1 MEFNFDRREIY
12 MPEKYFKKD
21 KLIELSPKENL
32 LFKLLWENK
41 NNVIAY
47 KDIIN
52 EVYGY
57 EDITE
62 QDKQNIRKMRKNRMK
77 FKINGDIWT
86 IHMKSKEEMKEM
98 YEEEKY
104 SDEDVFFVFGLTN
117 KAMHCIYINKDMHS
131 EQQIKT
137 LKHELTHCF
146 IWNYA
151 LFNVPHY
158 TEEMVCDL
166 VASINDFINE
176 VVDRFKKEKKQ
187 CQN

>member
-62 QDKQNIRKMRKNRMK
+62 QDKQNIRKMICRLRQK
-77 FKINGDIWT
+77 GVDIKA
-86 IHMKSKEEMKEM
+86 ISGYGYKLNKS
-98 YEEEKY
+98 
-104 SDEDVFFVFGLTN
+104 N
-117 KAMHCIYINKDMHS
+117 KS
-131 EQQIKT
+131 
-137 LKHELTHCF
+137 F
-146 IWNYA
+146 
-151 LFNVPHY
+151 
-158 TEEMVCDL
+158 
-166 VASINDFINE
+166 
-176 VVDRFKKEKKQ
+176 
-187 CQN
+187 